1 MITKTFIVSVLAYLL
16 FPASASTQSAKPHR
30 IGVIFPGGPLSQAI
44 EGLKDG
50 LRALGL
56 DEGKTFT
63 LTIRDTKSDVKVA
76 EAAAKS
82 FELEKVDLIYALS
95 TGVITAVK
103 AATTNSPIVFGI
115 GTDPVSGGLVNSF
128 AKPGG
133 RLTGVHFLVRDL
145 TAKRLEILKE
155 ILPKLGRVLTYYNPN
170 DRVAAEG
177 AALARQESNRL
188 GLKLIE
194 RHVASSDDLKK
205 ALQGLKGGEAGAY
218 FFLPDIMV
226 VGQAK
231 LIIDTANG
239 KRLPTMFQEQSLVA
253 QGALASYGQNY
264 YEIGW
269 LSAKYVQRVLTGT
282 NPKDMKIETV
292 DSVELAI
299 NLQTAKLL
307 GITIP
312 PQVLARAQKVIR

>member
-177 AALARQESNRL
+177 AALARQEANRL

-231 LIIDTANG
+231 LIIDAANG